1 MSTTPFNSNTE
12 ERPFIEIDPDMVQV
26 KASKAELERRIAA
39 FTSRKRAHL
48 DSSNRVEF
56 CGSGGAARVAAVLG
70 RSRGSKGHLRKTNA
84 DDVSN
89 VLSDSSPSK
98 QMKLTQSA
106 ATTAQVPIDRRFSEL
121 EERVFFREGEPVPLP
136 IYQRLK
142 ELEDRVLELEGLS
155 PDHCEPF
162 EVVKKRDRDE
172 AAAARKETRSKQLT
186 SDLQNINSRIFE
198 LKNILRAR
206 IEGDS

>member
-1 MSTTPFNSNTE
+1 MTTTPYNSSIE

-56 CGSGGAARVAAVLG
+56 CGSGGAARVSAVLG

-84 DDVSN
+84 DDISH
-89 VLSDSSPSK
+89 VLSGSGPSK
-98 QMKLTQSA
+98 QMKLTPSA
-106 ATTAQVPIDRRFSEL
+106 AAQVPIDRRFSEL

-142 ELEDRVLELEGLS
+142 KLEDRVLELEGLS
-155 PDHCEPF
+155 PDHCNPPEM
-162 EVVKKRDRDE
+162 VKKRDRDQ

-186 SDLQNINSRIFE
+186 SDLQNINSRILE
-198 LKNILRAR
+198 LRNILRAR

>member
-1 MSTTPFNSNTE
+1 MTTTPYNSSIE

-84 DDVSN
+84 DDISH
-89 VLSDSSPSK
+89 VLSGSGPSK
-98 QMKLTQSA
+98 QMKLTPSA
-106 ATTAQVPIDRRFSEL
+106 AAQVPIDRRFSEL

-142 ELEDRVLELEGLS
+142 KLEDRVLELEGLS
-155 PDHCEPF
+155 PDHCKPL
-162 EVVKKRDRDE
+162 EVVKKRDRDQ

-186 SDLQNINSRIFE
+186 SDLQNINSRILE
-198 LKNILRAR
+198 LRNILRAR

>member
-1 MSTTPFNSNTE
+1 M
-12 ERPFIEIDPDMVQV
+12 
-26 KASKAELERRIAA
+26 
-39 FTSRKRAHL
+39 
-48 DSSNRVEF
+48 
-56 CGSGGAARVAAVLG
+56 AAVLG

-84 DDVSN
+84 DDIN
-89 VLSDSSPSK
+89 HVLSGSSPFK
-98 QMKLTQSA
+98 QMKLTPGA
-106 ATTAQVPIDRRFSEL
+106 AAQVPIDRRFSEL

-155 PDHCEPF
+155 PDHCKPL
-162 EVVKKRDRDE
+162 EVVKKRDRDQ

-198 LKNILRAR
+198 LRNILRAR

>member
-1 MSTTPFNSNTE
+1 MFLGSINYGHSTFISDSTSENTMTTTPYNSNIE

-84 DDVSN
+84 DDASH
-89 VLSDSSPSK
+89 VLSGSGPSK
-98 QMKLTQSA
+98 QMKFF
-106 ATTAQVPIDRRFSEL
+106 TAL
-121 EERVFFREGEPVPLP
+121 LLRENHNFPSSGFQNKTSFLFETRQPRTHV
-136 IYQRLK
+136 
-142 ELEDRVLELEGLS
+142 RVLG
-155 PDHCEPF
+155 
-162 EVVKKRDRDE
+162 
-172 AAAARKETRSKQLT
+172 
-186 SDLQNINSRIFE
+186 
-198 LKNILRAR
+198 
-206 IEGDS
+206 